1 MRLSLVCWV
10 VLLLSASVVRAD
22 VYYMRAS
29 GSDKNDGRSPAKAVA
44 SLDRV
49 SKLVK
54 AGDTVYIGAGI
65 YHGKV
70 KFTPAGTAD
79 KPIRLIGDTAGTH
92 TGDGGTVTLTFNNSS
107 SIVEFEKSHF
117 VEVVSVV
124 FGTGS
129 EGVVVNGA
137 KNVTFRD
144 SVFLDGREAA
154 IELVN
159 SASVRIESCVVGS
172 RKRGLVVR
180 SGSAAV
186 QDSVFSG
193 FQGEAMVLSN
203 SGSSLEVRRST
214 ISDSA
219 QGVYAEDGTLT
230 LVNVLIHQTKQEGVY
245 TKNDT
250 VLNMVHCTISKTGSD
265 GLRYKGRTTLINNI
279 FSDLHGYGIHAE
291 GGVLT
296 AQNNLVHNARSGAS
310 RNFGGPLLAG
320 DPRFADAGARDYSL
334 GGDSPAI
341 DAGVDASKYTGV
353 DRLGVSRPGGLG
365 WDLGAYESR
374 ALIAVGLPYLN
385 DFESGAG
392 GEWSDPRTDHA
403 PALTRFL
410 GRHGRELASGAWR
423 DSEIEIRVRTRPGE
437 EHHIVFDLYVIDDW
451 DGDHPTRGPDRF
463 TLSAG
468 GRVLMNETLTAL
480 GGGASFARGPD
491 RTGDLGF
498 GIWDDGVYRAL
509 AYSFIAEGETTT
521 IRWRGAT
528 TEAIENESWGIDNVR
543 IFHDDDAPLYL
554 PVFADVSGASGFNLA
569 NASDA
574 ETGSGLLWADL
585 DGDGRLDAVIT
596 GRGAILLNTPLGFTG
611 VRLAEGRSW
620 RQGAL
625 LDADRDGRADLVV
638 SSHEAPDRLRLF
650 LNDGSGGFRER
661 DDEPFD
667 RTRGVAALGAAD
679 LDGDGYTDLVAFT
692 ARGNLRFMNR
702 VADGAS
708 VFVPDDEKQD
718 ALGGA
723 LGAAGAGFAA
733 SADVNDD
740 GRTDFFHHADG
751 GLLYRSGPD
760 NMYTLSRRAT
770 AAHTGERFKA
780 GAAWG
785 DFDNDGDMDLFVPD
799 RRPGVPGVLYE
810 NRGGDFVEVASM
822 LGILDDSEQFSA
834 AWGDFDNDGD
844 LDLMIATAYGIVIY
858 RNDGPAGFT
867 LALNGPTI
875 EGPVLDAVFVDFDND
890 GRLDI
895 AATRGGSSNVLLRNT
910 TAPER
915 FLLVRGV
922 QVSPEGVEIEA
933 VGARFEL
940 LSPDGRL
947 LGRREIGNARGLGG
961 IEPLR
966 AHFGGV
972 EPDAR
977 YTLRVTWP
985 GGVMSE
991 HAVTPASAST
1001 AFGGVDVPGLV
1012 TVRRELR
1019 GSTRVVQWREVS
1031 PSDR

>member
-10 VLLLSASVVRAD
+10 VLLLSAPVVRAD

-29 GSDKNDGRSPAKAVA
+29 GNDKNDGRTPAKAVA

-54 AGDTVYIGAGI
+54 AGDTVYIGAGT

-79 KPIRLIGDTAGTH
+79 KPIRLIGDTTGAH
-92 TGDGGTVTLTFNNSS
+92 TGDGGTATLTFNNSS
-107 SIVEFEKSHF
+107 PIVEFEKSHF

-129 EGVVVNGA
+129 EGVIINGA
-137 KNVTFRD
+137 QHVVIRD

-159 SASVRIESCVVGS
+159 SASARIESCEVS
-172 RKRGLVVR
+172 ARKRGLVVR
-180 SGSAAV
+180 SGAAV
-186 QDSVFSG
+186 VRDSVFSG
-193 FQGEAMVLSN
+193 FQGEALVLSN
-203 SGSSLEVRRST
+203 SGSSLEVQRST
-214 ISDSA
+214 ISDA
-219 QGVYAEDGTLT
+219 AVGVSAEDGTLT
-230 LVNVLIHQTKQEGVY
+230 LINVLIHGTGAQGVY

-250 VLNMVHCTISKTGSD
+250 VLNMIHCTVSGTGSD

-279 FSDLHGYGIHAE
+279 FSGLNGYGIYAE

-310 RNFGGPLLAG
+310 RNFGAPLLAG
-320 DPRFADAGARDYSL
+320 DPRFADAEAGDFTL
-334 GGDSPAI
+334 DDDSPAI
-341 DAGVDASKYTGV
+341 DAGVDAGKFTTV
-353 DRLGVSRPGGLG
+353 DRLGVSRPVGLG
-365 WDLGAYESR
+365 WDLGAFESR
-374 ALIAVGLPYLN
+374 ALAAVGLPYLN
-385 DFESGAG
+385 DFENGARR
-392 GEWSDPRTDHA
+392 EWSDPRSDHA
-403 PALTRFL
+403 PELTTFL
-410 GRHGRELASGAWR
+410 GRHGREQAAGVWR
-423 DSEIEIRVRTRPGE
+423 DSGVEIRVRTRPGE
-437 EHHIVFDLYVIDDW
+437 KHHIVFDLYIIDGW
-451 DGDHPTRGPDRF
+451 DGDHPARGPDRF

-468 GRVLMNETLTAL
+468 GRVLMNETMTAL

-491 RTGDLGF
+491 RTGNLGF
-498 GIWDDGVYRAL
+498 GAREDGVYRAL
-509 AYSFIAEGETTT
+509 AYSFVAEGETST
-521 IRWRGAT
+521 IRWRGET
-528 TEAIENESWGIDNVR
+528 TEAIEHESWGIDNVR
-543 IFHDDDAPLYL
+543 IFHDEDAALFL
-554 PVFADVSGASGFNLA
+554 PVFADVSAPSGFDLA

-574 ETGSGLLWADL
+574 QSGSGLLWGDL
-585 DGDGRLDAVIT
+585 NGDGRLDAVFT

-611 VRLAEGRSW
+611 VRLVEGRAW

-638 SSHEAPDRLRLF
+638 ASHEAPDRLRLF
-650 LNDGSGGFRER
+650 LNDGSGGFLER
-661 DDEPFD
+661 DDDALD
-667 RTRGVAALGAAD
+667 RTRGVAALAAAD

-692 ARGNLRFMNR
+692 TRGNPRFMNR
-702 VADGAS
+702 VVEGAV
-708 VFVPDDEKQD
+708 VFVADEETQD
-718 ALGGA
+718 ALGGG
-723 LGAAGAGFAA
+723 LGGAGAGFVA

-740 GRTDFFHHADG
+740 GLVDFFHHDDG

-760 NMYTLSRRAT
+760 HAYTLSRRAI
-770 AAHTGERFKA
+770 AAQTGERFSA

-785 DFDNDGDMDLFVPD
+785 DFDHDGDMDLFVPD
-799 RRPGVPGVLYE
+799 RRPGVAGSLYE
-810 NRGGDFVEVASM
+810 NRGGEFVEVASAM
-822 LGILDDSEQFSA
+822 GIDDASEQFSA
-834 AWGDFDNDGD
+834 AWGDYDNDGD
-844 LDLMIATAYGIVIY
+844 LDLLIATADGLRLY

-895 AATRGGSSNVLLRNT
+895 AATRGGGTNVLLRNT
-910 TAPER
+910 TAGDR
-915 FLLVRGV
+915 SLLVRGV
-922 QVSPEGVEIEA
+922 QVSPAGVEVEA

-940 LSPDGRL
+940 LAPDGRR
-947 LGRREIGNARGLGG
+947 LGRREIGSARGLGG

-972 EPDAR
+972 EPDVR

-985 GGVMSE
+985 GGATSE
-991 HAVTPASAST
+991 HEVTPATAST
-1001 AFGGVDVPGLV
+1001 AFDGVEVLGLV

-1019 GSTRVVQWREVS
+1019 GTTRVVRWREVS
-1031 PSDR
+1031 PGDR

>member
-10 VLLLSASVVRAD
+10 VLLLSASIARAD

-54 AGDTVYIGAGI
+54 AGDTVYIGAGT
-65 YHGKV
+65 YRGKV

-79 KPIRLIGDTAGTH
+79 KPIRLIGDTAGAQ

-107 SIVEFEKSHF
+107 PIAEFEQSHF

-159 SASVRIESCVVGS
+159 SASVRVESCTVNA

-193 FQGEAMVLSN
+193 FQNEAMALSN
-203 SGSSLEVRRST
+203 SGSTLEVRRSM
-214 ISDSA
+214 ISDAA

-230 LVNVLIHQTKQEGVY
+230 LVNVLIHGTKQEGVY

-250 VLNMVHCTISKTGSD
+250 VLNMVHCTVTNTGSD

-279 FSDLHGYGIHAE
+279 FSGLHGYGIHAE

-296 AQNNLVHNARSGAS
+296 ARNNLVHNARGGAS
-310 RNFGGPLLAG
+310 RNIRAALLSG
-320 DPRFADAGARDYSL
+320 DPRFTDAGSGDFTL
-334 GGDSPAI
+334 GAGSPAI
-341 DAGVDASKYTGV
+341 DAGVEASKFTGV
-353 DRLGVSRPGGLG
+353 DRLGVSRPVGLG
-365 WDLGAYESR
+365 WDLGAFESE
-374 ALIAVGLPYLN
+374 ATVSAELPYLN
-385 DFESGAG
+385 DFEDGAG
-392 GEWSDPRTDHA
+392 REWSDPRTDNA
-403 PALTRFL
+403 PALTGFL
-410 GRHGRELASGAWR
+410 GRHGREQDAGVWR
-423 DSEIEIRVRTRPGE
+423 DSEVEIRVRTRPGE
-437 EHHIVFDLYVIDDW
+437 KHHIVFDLYVIDDW
-451 DGDHPTRGPDRF
+451 DGDHPARGPDRI

-468 GRVLMNETLTAL
+468 GRVLMNETLTAR
-480 GGGASFARGPD
+480 GGGASLARGPD
-491 RTGDLGF
+491 LAGDLGF
-498 GIWDDGVYRAL
+498 GIRDDGVYRAL
-509 AYSFIAEGETTT
+509 AFSFVAEGETTT

-569 NASDA
+569 NASDG

-596 GRGAILLNTPLGFTG
+596 GRGAILVNTPLGFTG
-611 VRLAEGRSW
+611 VRLAEGRAW

-638 SSHEAPDRLRLF
+638 ASHESPGSLRLF
-650 LNDGSGGFRER
+650 LNDSSGGFRER
-661 DDEPFD
+661 DDDAID
-667 RTRGVAALGAAD
+667 RSRGVAALGAAD

-692 ARGNLRFMNR
+692 ARGARILLNR
-702 VADGAS
+702 RADDGTE
-708 VFVPDDEKQD
+708 FVPEEGPRD
-718 ALGGA
+718 ALSAVRGMTGD
-723 LGAAGAGFAA
+723 GFVAGA
-733 SADVNDD
+733 DLNDD
-740 GRTDFFHHADG
+740 GRADFFHHAEG
-751 GLLYRSGPD
+751 GLLYRSGSD
-760 NMYTLSRRAT
+760 HGYAIGRRAIT
-770 AAHTGERFKA
+770 AHTGERFKA
-780 GAAWG
+780 GPAWG

-799 RRPGVPGVLYE
+799 RRPGEAGSLYE
-810 NRGGDFVEVASM
+810 NRGGEFVEVASAM
-822 LGILDDSEQFSA
+822 GIDDDGEQFSA
-834 AWGDFDNDGD
+834 AWGDYDNDGD
-844 LDLMIATAYGIVIY
+844 LDLLIATADGLRLY
-858 RNDGPAGFT
+858 RNEGPGGFT

-875 EGPVLDAVFVDFDND
+875 GGPVLDAVFVDFDHD

-895 AATRGGSSNVLLRNT
+895 AATRAGSTNVLLRNT
-910 TAPER
+910 TAGGG

-933 VGARFEL
+933 VGVRFEL
-940 LSPDGRL
+940 LDPDGRL
-947 LGRREIGNARGLGG
+947 LGRREVGNARGLGG

-972 EPDAR
+972 EHDGR

-985 GGVMSE
+985 GGATSE

-1001 AFGGVDVPGLV
+1001 AFGGVEVPGLV

-1019 GSTRVVQWREVS
+1019 GTTRVVRWREVS